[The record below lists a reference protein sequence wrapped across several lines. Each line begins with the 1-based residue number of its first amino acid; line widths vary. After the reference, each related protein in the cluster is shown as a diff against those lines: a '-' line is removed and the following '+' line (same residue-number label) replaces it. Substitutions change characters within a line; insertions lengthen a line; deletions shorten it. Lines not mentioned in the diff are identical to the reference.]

1 MNHVAT
7 ISAETATVSRT
18 FRLPL
23 VSEFENPKTLDVPAP
38 PDVWYALPDRFFDG
52 LRTAAQFRG
61 MELHCPSDWKA
72 RVHFDNGN
80 LYATDGAALIEYDAG
95 PSDAPYL
102 CLSKGVIALLKA
114 FGPPREVAVERRADG
129 YQVTHYRWDGKR
141 LSIPFFFRMAP
152 IDKVRAMLDAY
163 DWTDLHPV
171 SAHWKDQIAG
181 HFNFKM
187 ARNNRG
193 YSGHGLIYVSTDRI
207 VGGFFDDDHTT
218 ELRIDTHAEMDV
230 SLKKDDLLRV
240 LKVADEI
247 KFIHQE
253 DQHRLLFRGQHL
265 RGILVAHRPKDPIP
279 ELAS

>member
-1 MNHVAT
+1 MKHVAA

-23 VSEFENPKTLDVPAP
+23 VCDFVNPNTLDVPAP
-38 PDVWYALPDRFFDG
+38 PDVWHTLPDRFFDG
-52 LRTAAQFRG
+52 LCVSVVFTGRQHAGLQ
-61 MELHCPSDWKA
+61 DWMSQA
-72 RVHFDNGN
+72 HFDTGKI
-80 LYATDGAALIEYDAG
+80 YATDGAVLIEYDAG

-102 CLSKGVIALLKA
+102 CHGKVDVALLKA
-114 FGPPREVAVERRADG
+114 FGSPREVAVEKGAAGRN
-129 YQVTHYRWDGKR
+129 VIHYRWDGKR
-141 LSIPFFFRMAP
+141 LSIPTLLHRCP
-152 IDKVRAMLDAY
+152 TDKLLSMLDAF

-171 SAHWKDQIAG
+171 SAHWKEQVTG

-187 ARNNRG
+187 AQNNRG
-193 YSGHGLIYVSTDRI
+193 YSGHGLIHFSTDRI
-207 VGGFFDDDHTT
+207 VGGYFDHDHTT

-230 SLKKDDLLRV
+230 SLKKDDLLQV

-253 DQHRLLFRGQHL
+253 DQHRLLFRGEHL
-265 RGILVAHRPKDPIP
+265 RGILVAHRPKDPIS